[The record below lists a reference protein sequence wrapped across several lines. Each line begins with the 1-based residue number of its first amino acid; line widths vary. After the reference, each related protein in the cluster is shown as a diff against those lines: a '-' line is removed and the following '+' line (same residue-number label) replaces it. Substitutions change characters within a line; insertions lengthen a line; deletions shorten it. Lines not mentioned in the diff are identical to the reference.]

1 MSIEKVT
8 SGSVAKN
15 NKLNEVIA
23 AINSLTGMTVR
34 QGSSSESPKF
44 VYGERKSELI
54 TTGGGGGGGGGLPD
68 GYVETDFIMCV
79 NGSPVSGKILFK
91 AD

>member
-54 TTGGGGGGGGGLPD
+54 TTGGGGAGGD
-68 GYVETDFIMCV
+68 FVETNFIMCV